1 MWTHNIVE
9 VMRNSVL
16 LYCRSNVK
24 SLGKQS
30 QPGKLS
36 QLLSQASLK
45 AAAQAELSANAVSE
59 SADLAMGADQQAQPP
74 SISWTLPDDKQVD
87 SSHVGKYEVLDTG
100 DLLIRDLRWSD
111 MGSYVCTVADEQG
124 GSDSIST
131 FVYPAAVKAAN
142 SKRSSARR
150 QVIAPQFR

>member
-16 LYCRSNVK
+16 LFCRSNVK
-24 SLGKQS
+24 RPSIAPKQS

-36 QLLSQASLK
+36 QLLGLK
-45 AAAQAELSANAVSE
+45 ATAQAELSANAVSE
-59 SADLAMGADQQAQPP
+59 GAELAMASDAHQQLA
-74 SISWTLPDDKQVD
+74 SISWTLPDDRQVD
-87 SSHVGKYEVLDTG
+87 ASHVGKYEVLDTG

-111 MGSYVCTVADEQG
+111 MGSYVCTVADDQG
-124 GSDSIST
+124 GSDSISS
-131 FVYPAAVKAAN
+131 FVYPAAVKAAS